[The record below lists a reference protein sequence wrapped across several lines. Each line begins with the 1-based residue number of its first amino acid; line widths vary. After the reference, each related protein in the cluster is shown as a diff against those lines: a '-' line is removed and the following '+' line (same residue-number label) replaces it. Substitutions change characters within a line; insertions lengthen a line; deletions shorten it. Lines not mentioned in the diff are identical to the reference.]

1 MPQKPVLDLQPIEED
16 EELDLQPLDLQP
28 VPDAPPEK
36 GLLGKGWDLIST
48 PLTDAPSRWA
58 RDIATT
64 MTDPNNSLFGMQE
77 TGKGGV
83 HDYVANTLAK
93 LRGFEAGALE
103 GAGDLVSGLTSPIN
117 LATTALTAGQGT
129 AAKAGLPAIAKA
141 MSYGGKVAGGLT
153 AAHGAS
159 NVLDPNSTLADRA
172 MGGVELAGGML
183 GMRGNLPKI
192 GQTAARE
199 MPADLAVPTRAAET
213 VSPNAPKIGQK
224 VTLRQATPEII
235 KKAKEQGWVF
245 DSLTDD
251 GKFKIRYEGT
261 PGQQPILEGEVGTHR
276 PRLGPA
282 ADVKKSNPVVE
293 AANFPRAVMASVDMS
308 APLRQG
314 LPLIH
319 KSGFWKAIPA
329 MVKSWGSEEAF
340 NAVQQSIADKP
351 LFKPRVGP
359 GGTTLPSFAD
369 DAGLKL
375 TDLTDLS
382 SREEAVMST
391 WAEKIPGV
399 RRSNRAYTAFLNK
412 LRADTF
418 ENLVRDGKVF
428 GADGETNLPLARS
441 LADFVNYSSGRGSLG
456 KAERAAVIL
465 NSTFFAPRLIASR
478 VKILNP
484 YTYINPKTDA
494 FTRKEAIKSLLA
506 LAGAGNAMVGLA
518 KMSGAEVE
526 NDPASSDFGKIKIG
540 NVRLD
545 PWAGAQQYIVAANRI
560 LRPREARIESME
572 GGSDTGIAPIDM
584 ATGFAGSPGGKFKS
598 SVSGRE
604 YFLGEKYGGSSR
616 LDVAGRFLEGKAN
629 PIINFATGLLR
640 GKDLAGQPFNVPDEV
655 AKRFVPIFVQDVIE
669 LASENPELLPGIA
682 DIIGGNIHPEN
693 LPAAAPSFFGMGMQR
708 YGDN

>member
-1 MPQKPVLDLQPIEED
+1 MAASQKVTKDDEWEDVDWEDVPTTTPITTTPTTPV
-16 EELDLQPLDLQP
+16 
-28 VPDAPPEK
+28 VPEEK
-36 GLLGKGWDLIST
+36 GLLGRGWDMISE
-48 PLTDAPSRWA
+48 PLTDAPSRFI
-58 RDIATT
+58 RSFSGDIDA
-64 MTDPNNSLFGMQE
+64 PSLSMAP
-77 TGKGGV
+77 TGEGGV
-83 HDYVANTLAK
+83 SDYLKTTLAK
-93 LRGFEAGALE
+93 AKGFGAGALE
-103 GAGDLVSGLTSPIN
+103 GVGDLVSGLTSPIN
-117 LATTALTAGQGT
+117 LATAILTAGQGT

-141 MSYGGKVAGGLT
+141 VGMGAKAAGGLT

-159 NVLDPNSTLADRA
+159 NVLDPDSTLADRA
-172 MGGVELAGGML
+172 MGGVEMAGGVL
-183 GMRGNLPKI
+183 GMKGNIPKV
-192 GQTAARE
+192 GKVTGE
-199 MPADLAVPTRAAET
+199 MPADLATPTAAAE
-213 VSPNAPKIGQK
+213 VAGAPKVGQK

-245 DSLTDD
+245 DSLTED
-251 GKFKIRYEGT
+251 GKFKIRYEGK
-261 PGQQPILEGEVGTHR
+261 PGEQPILESEVGQAR
-276 PRLGPA
+276 PRGTLGPKT
-282 ADVKKSNPVVE
+282 DVKKSNPVVE
-293 AANFPRAVMASVDMS
+293 AVNFPRAVMASVDMS

-319 KSGFWKAIPA
+319 KGGFWKALPG
-329 MVKSWGSEEAF
+329 MVKAWGSEEAF
-340 NAVQQSIADKP
+340 QGIQQSIADKP

-359 GGTTLPSFAD
+359 GNTTLPSFAD

-391 WAEKIPGV
+391 WAEKVPGV

-484 YTYINPKTDA
+484 YTYINPKTDS

-518 KMSGAEVE
+518 KMGGAEVE
-526 NDPASSDFGKIKIG
+526 SDPASSDFGKIKIG

-572 GGSDTGIAPIDM
+572 GTDTGIAPFDM
-584 ATGFAGSPGGKFKS
+584 AAGMLGSQGGKFKS
-598 SVSGRE
+598 SVKGTE

-682 DIIGGNIHPEN
+682 DLIGGNIHPEN

>member
-1 MPQKPVLDLQPIEED
+1 MGQKPALDLQPIEDD

-28 VPDAPPEK
+28 VPDAPEEK
-36 GLLGKGWDLIST
+36 GLLGKGWDLISK
-48 PLTDAPSRWA
+48 PLTTIPS
-58 RDIATT
+58 DIGR
-64 MTDPNNSLFGMQE
+64 S
-77 TGKGGV
+77 
-83 HDYVANTLAK
+83 VANWMDNPME
-93 LRGFEAGALE
+93 RGSEATPIRSFLAGATE
-103 GAGDLVSGLTSPIN
+103 GAGDLVSSLTSPID
-117 LATTALTAGQGT
+117 LATAALSGGSSF
-129 AAKAGLPAIAKA
+129 AAKRGLTTIARAAGMGAKA
-141 MSYGGKVAGGLT
+141 AGGLT

-159 NVLDPNSTLADRA
+159 NVLDPNSTLAERA
-172 MGGVELAGGML
+172 MGGVEMAGGVL
-183 GMRGNLPKI
+183 GMHGNLPKI
-192 GQTAARE
+192 GKAVTRE
-199 MPADLAVPTRAAET
+199 MPADLAMPTPMAAAVEG
-213 VSPNAPKIGQK
+213 APKLGQK
-224 VTLRQATPEII
+224 VTLKQATPEII
-235 KKAKEQGWVF
+235 KKAKENGWVF

-251 GKFKIRYEGT
+251 GKFKIRYEGK
-261 PGQQPILEGEVGTHR
+261 PGQQPILESEVGQAR
-276 PRLGPA
+276 PTPGNALGPKT
-282 ADVKKSNPVVE
+282 DLKKSNPVVE
-293 AANFPRAVMASVDMS
+293 AVNFPRAVMASVDMS

-319 KSGFWKAIPA
+319 KAGFWKALPD

-340 NAVQQSIADKP
+340 RGVQASIADKP

-359 GGTTLPSFAD
+359 DGKMLPSFAD

-375 TDLTDLS
+375 TDLTDLN

-391 WAEKIPGV
+391 WAEKVPGV

-418 ENLVRDGKVF
+418 ESLVRDGKVF

-484 YTYINPKTDA
+484 YTYINPKTDS

-506 LAGAGNAMVGLA
+506 LAGAGNAMVGMAKLA
-518 KMSGAEVE
+518 GAEVE

-560 LRPREARIESME
+560 LRPREARMESME
-572 GGSDTGIAPIDM
+572 GTDTGIAPFDM
-584 ATGFAGSPGGKFKS
+584 AAGMLGSQGGKFKS
-598 SVSGRE
+598 SVKGTE